1 MSYFLKKTIRM
12 NTLHCFFLLV
22 VSTFTFAQSDTD
34 KHLYDLH
41 LVKLTDKKNSPFS
54 LFSPQE
60 YLSPRALERRA
71 TQGVS
76 IDMLDIP
83 ISMSYIK
90 TIEALA
96 PIQGK
101 SKWFNALAIH
111 TESKSILKQIEALPF
126 VKSIQPLGKFRKAKK
141 AKIYHK
147 RPAIDSSKHQ
157 VSPYG
162 LAKTQLEMLGGEK
175 LHQLGFTGKE
185 VHVGV
190 VDGGFRNAYRM
201 TVFDSLFLDDRILGT
216 HDFVEGDD
224 FVYESSTHGTN
235 VLSIMAAKQPYL
247 MIGTAPD
254 AYYYLFKTEDI
265 RGEFRAEEFYWVL
278 ALEHAD
284 SVGIDIVNSSMGYT
298 RFRDASMSYQY
309 KDLDGKSTL
318 ITQGANIASAKGIL
332 IVNAVGNDG
341 HKDWHYLAAP
351 ADAVEVLTV
360 AAVQRDSSRATF
372 SSWGPTYDGRIKP
385 DVAALGEGTAYASM
399 ITYDVGYGDG
409 TSYACPVLTGM
420 VATLKQ
426 AFPTV
431 SNKKL
436 KSAIVNSAHLLHADS
451 SLGKGI
457 PNFLQAYLTL
467 SDSSIFIHQSGLLD
481 HPKRIVN
488 NNVHVYVENA
498 QKTPI
503 ELTLYNIWGK
513 QLHHRKEE
521 LQANI
526 INKISLKE
534 FKNYGQGVYAL
545 QIKLWGKTHWVEL
558 VH

>member
-332 IVNAVGNDG
+332 IVNAAGNDG

>member
-1 MSYFLKKTIRM
+1 M

-332 IVNAVGNDG
+332 IVNAAGNDG

>member
-157 VSPYG
+157 VNPYG

-409 TSYACPVLTGM
+409 TSYACPVLAGM

-534 FKNYGQGVYAL
+534 FKNYGQGVYSL

>member
-1 MSYFLKKTIRM
+1 MKKTIRM

-332 IVNAVGNDG
+332 IVNAAGNDG